1 MEEQGHNR
9 ASILVVDDETLVRM
23 MTAEVLLDAGFMV
36 LEACSANEAVT
47 ALEGRD
53 DIVAVLSDIEMP
65 PGIDGIALAGVVRER
80 WPSVAMM
87 LTSGRIAPTDADVLF
102 IAKPWRAADLI
113 AHVASVVGP
122 AAVPLTD
129 DEILDAWQDAELALE
144 AASEADKPE
153 AAHHSM
159 LAEQDAIERFGA
171 GAHAAAYDERFPSD
185 PARE

>member
-23 MTAEVLLDAGFMV
+23 MTAEVLRDAGFMV

-65 PGIDGIALAGVVRER
+65 PGMDGIALAGIVRKR
-80 WPSVAMM
+80 WPDVAMI
-87 LTSGRIAPTDADVLF
+87 LTSGRIAPDGTDVPF

-113 AHVASVVGP
+113 AQI
-122 AAVPLTD
+122 AAVVDPSAGPLTD
-129 DEILDAWQDAELALE
+129 DEVLDAWRNAELALA
-144 AASEADKPE
+144 AASEAEKPD
-153 AAHHSM
+153 AAHRTM
-159 LAEQDAIERFGA
+159 VAEQAAIERFGA
-171 GAHAAAYDERFPSD
+171 GAHAAAYDERFPGD
-185 PARE
+185 PVPE